1 MMNVK
6 MKVMMM
12 LILLCLR
19 GFDYGRTDRQI
30 VESLSGLKKY
40 PLPLLNQVS
49 AETDIGS
56 TAAVSCIA

>member
-1 MMNVK
+1 MMK
-6 MKVMMM
+6 DDDFK
-12 LILLCLR
+12 LLR

-40 PLPLLNQVS
+40 PLPLFNQVS

-56 TAAVSCIA
+56 TAAVNCIA